1 MKTLDSSKPDS
12 KEDGLANAYFSL
24 RGMIELAA
32 CVCVLTAL
40 LKLAGWFTLHWM
52 AVVVIGPAAVILF
65 ACLLVGGLTVE
76 VLGKDWIAGRQ

>member
-1 MKTLDSSKPDS
+1 MKTLDLSKHDS
-12 KEDGLANAYFSL
+12 KDQGLANAYFSL
-24 RGMIELAA
+24 RGMIELAVCA
-32 CVCVLTAL
+32 CVLAAL
-40 LKLAGWFTLHWM
+40 LKLAGWHTLHWM